1 MERPG
6 FSPGYWLRVMRT
18 GRPKPQIG
26 YWICQSAGWLAYGL
40 LCIVS
45 TWVMEGKEVGYFLS
59 ALVLAFC
66 GFLLTHLFRG
76 LFLARGWLS
85 LAPGSLVMRMV
96 GAIPVLSLL
105 HVLLGY
111 LEAPLE
117 SYLVGRPATFEYANR
132 HVDYLLV
139 NFLFGFLT
147 FGCWTSIYLGF
158 HFLDERRRAE
168 KESWRLAAALSRA
181 RLDALRAQ
189 VNPHFLF
196 NALNSLRAL
205 IEENPARARD
215 AVTRLASILR
225 YSLSTD
231 SDATVPFG
239 IELDFV
245 MDYLELELLRFEDR
259 LTVTKRIQPETL
271 ERPIPPMLLQTLV
284 ENAVKYGV
292 SQNPGSVE
300 LSIHAAID
308 PIDDRLRIWVENT
321 GHLAPENSRSTGT
334 GLRNARERLQRLFG
348 GSAELQIAEDTP
360 GRVRVAVYVPNGQ
373 PMGAGALPAS

>member
-1 MERPG
+1 
-6 FSPGYWLRVMRT
+6 MRT
-18 GRPKPQIG
+18 GRQQPHLG
-26 YWICQSAGWLAYGL
+26 YWICQSATWLAYVL
-40 LCIVS
+40 LCAASAWI
-45 TWVMEGKEVGYFLS
+45 MEGQVLGYFLS
-59 ALVLAFC
+59 AIVLAAG
-66 GFLLTHLFRG
+66 GFLLTHLFHR
-76 LFLARGWLS
+76 FIVIRGWLS
-85 LAPGSLVMRMV
+85 LAPGSLVRRV
-96 GAIPVLSLL
+96 VVAVPVLSFL
-105 HVLLGY
+105 HVAMDY

-117 SYLVGRPATFEYANR
+117 SYLVSRPGTFEFINQ
-132 HVDYLLV
+132 HLVYLLF
-139 NFLFGFLT
+139 NFLYGFLT
-147 FGCWTSIYLGF
+147 FGFWSSIYLGF
-158 HFLDERRRAE
+158 HFFEERRRAE
-168 KESWRLAAALSRA
+168 QESWRLAAALSRA

-205 IEENPARARD
+205 IDENPARARD

-239 IELDFV
+239 SELAFV

-259 LTVTKRIQPETL
+259 LTVTKRVQPETL

-300 LSIHAAID
+300 LSIYATID
-308 PIDDRLRIWVENT
+308 PIDDRLCIRVANT
-321 GHLAPENSRSTGT
+321 GHLCREESGSTGT

-348 GSAELQIAEDTP
+348 RRAELQIAEDSP
-360 GRVRVAVYVPNGQ
+360 GLVRVAVFVPNGQ
-373 PMGAGALPAS
+373 PLAVGASAGS

>member
-1 MERPG
+1 M
-6 FSPGYWLRVMRT
+6 LN
-18 GRPKPQIG
+18 
-26 YWICQSAGWLAYGL
+26 
-40 LCIVS
+40 
-45 TWVMEGKEVGYFLS
+45 
-59 ALVLAFC
+59 
-66 GFLLTHLFRG
+66 
-76 LFLARGWLS
+76 
-85 LAPGSLVMRMV
+85 
-96 GAIPVLSLL
+96 
-105 HVLLGY
+105 Y

-117 SYLVGRPATFEYANR
+117 SYLVGRPATFEYINQ
-132 HVDYLLV
+132 HFLYLLCD
-139 NFLFGFLT
+139 FFFGLLT
-147 FGCWTSIYLGF
+147 FGFWCSVYLGY
-158 HFLDERRRAE
+158 HFLEERRRAE

-205 IEENPARARD
+205 IDENPPRARD

-231 SDATVPFG
+231 SNATVPFG
-239 IELDFV
+239 TELNFV

-259 LTVTKRIQPETL
+259 LTVIKKIQPETL

-300 LSIHAAID
+300 LSIYAAID
-308 PIDDRLRIWVENT
+308 PVDDRLCIRVDNT
-321 GHLAPENSRSTGT
+321 GHLGLERVASTGT

-348 GSAELQIAEDTP
+348 GGAELQIAEDTP
-360 GRVRVAVYVPNGQ
+360 GTCAGGSFCSERATLVRRGFSRIMKAILVDDERLARRELRRLLLKHPQVEVVGEAAN
-373 PMGAGALPAS
+373 ASRPVRCWPSCNLI